1 MSQSMSQSPT
11 GDYDRAER
19 AEGDYDRAGIM
30 SQSPTGDYDRAE
42 GYHVAVPYGRLRQSG
57 KSGGRLR

>member
-19 AEGDYDRAGIM
+19 AEGDYDRAG
-30 SQSPTGDYDRAE
+30 SP
-42 GYHVAVPYGRLRQSG
+42 LRETTTERE
-57 KSGGRLR
+57 SGGRLR